1 MFKKFFVAM
10 ILGLLVM
17 SSQIV
22 SAADIDWNS
31 APKIGSKAQLANY
44 IEEGRLKGQKVFYFI
59 FPSVKIRNDQER
71 EAFRIE
77 IAQSN
82 AIPYCLLDVDGGFGT
97 GRFIFTITR
106 QDFIGTRVANAYLNG
121 YISEL
126 TPNEL
131 ELYRKA
137 LPIVNEAKKYSSE
150 RKKARYIHDEIC
162 KHVLE
167 YKVENERNKT
177 AIGALIDH
185 KAQCQGYSDAFYMLG
200 VMSGLNVRRI
210 GGKVDGV
217 VHVWNTITL
226 SNGKS
231 YCVDVTQDDDGN
243 YSHKWFLATYERMK
257 AKYSCDWSVIPNL

>member
-1 MFKKFFVAM
+1 MFKKFFVAV
-10 ILGLLVM
+10 ILGFLVM

-22 SAADIDWNS
+22 SAADVDWNS
-31 APKIGSKAQLANY
+31 APRINSKAQLADY
-44 IEEGRLKGQKVFYFI
+44 IEEGRRRGQTEFNFVITYAKLNNKDEFDSWLKEFNEYIVVVQHYNYNLV
-59 FPSVKIRNDQER
+59 S
-71 EAFRIE
+71 
-77 IAQSN
+77 
-82 AIPYCLLDVDGGFGT
+82 FGT

-162 KHVLE
+162 KRVD
-167 YKVENERNKT
+167 YRSQTNQD
-177 AIGALIDH
+177 AFGALVIG
-185 KAQCQGYSDAFYMLG
+185 KTNCKGYSDAFYMLG

-243 YSHKWFLATYERMK
+243 DSHKWFLATYERMK
-257 AKYSCDWSVIPNL
+257 AKYSCDWSVIPNLQ

>member
-1 MFKKFFVAM
+1 MLKRCLLAVIVA
-10 ILGLLVM
+10 LLVT
-17 SSQIV
+17 SSQI
-22 SAADIDWNS
+22 AAAEDVDWNS
-31 APKIGSKAQLANY
+31 APKISSKSQLANY

-82 AIPYCLLDVDGGFGT
+82 AIPYCLLDVEGGFGT

-121 YISEL
+121 DISKL
-126 TPNEL
+126 TPDEL

-162 KHVLE
+162 KRVD
-167 YKVENERNKT
+167 YRSQTNQD
-177 AIGALIDH
+177 AFGALVIG
-185 KAQCQGYSDAFYMLG
+185 KTNCKGYSDAFYMLG

-210 GGKVDGV
+210 GGTFDGDG
-217 VHVWNTITL
+217 HVWNTITL

-243 YSHKWFLATYERMK
+243 DSHEYFLATLEVMK
-257 AKYSCDWSVIPNL
+257 RHHSCEWEIIPNLQ